1 MKKIQ
6 LNIEDN
12 KELKSYDEVLEHIYK
27 QHLQSGTVKD
37 SYLAALKEREVNYP
51 TGILLDGYAVAIPH
65 CDVEH
70 ANKPAIFI
78 MRLSNPIE
86 VDRADEDE
94 KLAVQLVINLVVT
107 DPAAQLNLLKSLFRN
122 LQEASFY
129 QNLSSLPINEAKF
142 LFNSTIINQ

>member
-1 MKKIQ
+1 
-6 LNIEDN
+6 
-12 KELKSYDEVLEHIYK
+12 
-27 QHLQSGTVKD
+27 
-37 SYLAALKEREVNYP
+37 
-51 TGILLDGYAVAIPH
+51 
-65 CDVEH
+65 
-70 ANKPAIFI
+70 